1 MPKTVR
7 RADRPDQG
15 RTPVRNGGDG
25 SQMRRRANRPD
36 QGRTAVRNG
45 GDGSQMRRRANRPDQ
60 GESHK
65 RIYKYI

>member
-25 SQMRRRANRPD
+25 SGIRRRANRPD
-36 QGRTAVRNG
+36 QGRTPVRNG
-45 GDGSQMRRRANRPDQ
+45 GDSSQMRRRANRPDQ